1 MFETMPTIDAY
12 PDPRDPRA
20 ADSCLADL
28 DYARMVENIACHRKI
43 LAAMEL
49 WERRMITAADAG
61 TDAVLAGN
69 DTFSEISAR
78 LRCSHTTAHGYVEA
92 ASLLLRM
99 PILADTVARGEVD
112 YANLRM
118 IGTVFGDD
126 AGLGTLAQLD
136 EPIAR
141 AAAEFTPSA
150 LRTQAWK
157 LWLAAAP
164 DEAAE
169 ARRRRASADRRAYV
183 RRGGHGLSWLTAC
196 LTDVEGTEAD
206 ALLTEI
212 TATVCAGD
220 PRTKAGLRADGLM
233 ALLHGEAAL
242 ACGCGRADCPKG
254 DRTAPP
260 RRKPLVQLIVDAE
273 TLLGIADTPA
283 TLPDGTPVDPEVAR
297 TLAQDAT
304 WQAIITDTRRAAGTG
319 TVGCAIE
326 NGGSATVHDVVGE
339 DSVIVPGTV
348 DPEVA
353 RTLAQ
358 DATWQAITTDTCR
371 AAGTGTVVCVNDND
385 RVHNAADR
393 DSVIAPGAADD
404 TAARPSAALARSN
417 AVDLDDVATDTS
429 TDMPSCDAA
438 LAAALADIEISFGT
452 ADPSVS
458 QPPPGPVERH
468 FLARGRAHSPGA
480 VLGCIRYR
488 HRDSHR
494 QLTGAADLIEAW
506 DDALARHPGIAD
518 SDPDGHGGLK
528 DPPPGALTYHPS
540 ADVAALVRAQHPT
553 CAFPGCTVG
562 SRRCELDH
570 VTAFDNSAPLH
581 GGWTIPANLQPLCK
595 RHHDVKSHRYWKCTA
610 LPGGARHWRHHS
622 GIERITVPCNR
633 FAIAPSIS
641 PEPPTIPIHSYSD
654 ALTMEESLDLLYAE
668 TWWERHMGKT
678 DHPGNDPDL
687 IAHYREHQAILR
699 RRAVLQPAPF

>member
-1 MFETMPTIDAY
+1 MFETMPTIDAH

-49 WERRMITAADAG
+49 WERRMITAAEAGVDAI
-61 TDAVLAGN
+61 LAGN
-69 DTFSEISAR
+69 DTFSEIAAR
-78 LRCSHTTAHGYVEA
+78 LRCSHTTACGYVEV

-99 PILADTVARGEVD
+99 PILGDTVARGEVD

-118 IGTVFGDD
+118 IGAVFADD

-136 EPIAR
+136 ESIAR

-157 LWLAAAP
+157 LWLSAAP

-169 ARRRRASADRRAYV
+169 ARRRRATADRRAYV

-220 PRTKAGLRADGLM
+220 PRSKAGLRADGLM

-242 ACGCGRADCPKG
+242 VCGCGQPDCPRSA
-254 DRTAPP
+254 RTAPP
-260 RRKPLVQLIVDAE
+260 RRKPLVQLLVDAE
-273 TLLGIADTPA
+273 TLLGLADHPA
-283 TLPDGTPVDPEVAR
+283 TLPDGTPVDPELAR

-304 WQAIITDTRRAAGTG
+304 WQAIITDTRQSAETRTIGFSN
-319 TVGCAIE
+319 E
-326 NGGSATVHDVVGE
+326 NADSATVRDKGFAVVP
-339 DSVIVPGTV
+339 SI
-348 DPEVA
+348 
-353 RTLAQ
+353 
-358 DATWQAITTDTCR
+358 
-371 AAGTGTVVCVNDND
+371 
-385 RVHNAADR
+385 ADE
-393 DSVIAPGAADD
+393 GAARLK
-404 TAARPSAALARSN
+404 TALARSN
-417 AVDLDDVATDTS
+417 AVDLDDAATDTS
-429 TDMPSCDAA
+429 ADIPSCDAE
-438 LAAALADIEISFGT
+438 LAAALADIEACFST
-452 ADPSVS
+452 ADLSMPK
-458 QPPPGPVERH
+458 PPPGPVERH
-468 FLARGRAHSPGA
+468 FLARSRAHRPGS
-480 VLGCIRYR
+480 VLGCKR
-488 HRDSHR
+488 HRHSDSHR
-494 QLTGAADLIEAW
+494 QFTGAADLIEAW
-506 DDALARHPGIAD
+506 DDALARNPGLAR

-528 DPPPGALTYHPS
+528 DPPPGALAYRPG

-553 CAFPGCTVG
+553 CAFPGCTVA

-570 VTAFDNSAPLH
+570 VTAFDHADPRR

-595 RHHDVKSHRYWKCTA
+595 RHHDVKSHRYWNCTA
-610 LPGGARHWRHHS
+610 LPGGARHWRHRS
-622 GIERITVPCNR
+622 GLERITVPCSG
-633 FAIAPSIS
+633 FAIASS
-641 PEPPTIPIHSYSD
+641 VLPETPTAPIHSYSD
-654 ALTMEESLDLLYAE
+654 ALTPEESLDLLYTE
-668 TWWERHMGKT
+668 TWWERHMRPT

-687 IAHYREHQAILR
+687 IAHYREHQAILT
-699 RRAVLQPAPF
+699 RRAELQPAPF